1 MKPKQRRG
9 LGTQC
14 PGLIKSWDACL
25 CGYTGRGSFRG
36 RAAGQVQPSTAA
48 EQQEGAPRI
57 LQTPDP
63 VGWCFW
69 VKVKALVAQSYLTFC
84 NPMDCSLPGSSGH
97 GILQARILK
106 WVVTS
111 FSRGFP
117 QSKDWTQVSYTE
129 GRFFMIWATRE
140 VLWVKGVS

>member
-1 MKPKQRRG
+1 MSVRVHREG
-9 LGTQC
+9 LL
-14 PGLIKSWDACL
+14 PGS
-25 CGYTGRGSFRG
+25 GG
-36 RAAGQVQPSTAA
+36 RASSAFNTAA

-117 QSKDWTQVSYTE
+117 QSKD
-129 GRFFMIWATRE
+129 
-140 VLWVKGVS
+140 